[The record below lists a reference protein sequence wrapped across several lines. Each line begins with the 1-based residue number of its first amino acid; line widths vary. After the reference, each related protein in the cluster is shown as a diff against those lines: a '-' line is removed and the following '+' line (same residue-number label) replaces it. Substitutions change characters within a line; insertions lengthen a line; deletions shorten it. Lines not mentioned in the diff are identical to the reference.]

1 MKYRIGDLGNQL
13 RQFNIAVDIQKERI
27 EVREEIIKE
36 LIKDHFP

>member
-13 RQFNIAVDIQKERI
+13 RQFNIAEDIQKERI